1 MPFELSLMWG
11 IHALLALFTLGVLFA
26 LSRSRYRRAL
36 VYRFSHTIELPLVSD
51 EIAAAAE
58 RRILHRTAAMMAGGL
73 LGILAS
79 AVVVYLDPA
88 SASAPTIWLV
98 TLPLTLSGM
107 CAGAAIVALRES
119 LFRRH
124 PDAVRVARAITVTL
138 HDYISPR
145 RLRMPCALLL
155 VAAGLC
161 LAGSVLGLTGLIDG
175 STFILSAALPT
186 LAAALVLTIAGALL
200 ARRVLDQ
207 PQPARSELELAW
219 DDAFRADTLR
229 ALWMFGS
236 IIAWLAVAAAGL
248 GMLQGLDAI
257 AGTTWSMGLGSQLFT
272 WGFLLILLSFGF
284 GGAQS
289 HFRFVLWPDLPLESA
304 EAASAERTAAP

>member
-11 IHALLALFTLGVLFA
+11 IHAFLALFTLGALFA
-26 LSRSRYRRAL
+26 VSRPRYRRAL
-36 VYRFSHTIELPLVSD
+36 VYRFSHTIELPLVTD

-73 LGILAS
+73 VGILAS
-79 AVVVYLDPA
+79 AVVVYIDPA

-107 CAGAAIVALRES
+107 CAGAAFVTLRES

-124 PDAVRVARAITVTL
+124 PDAVRIARAVTVTL
-138 HDYISPR
+138 RDYISPR
-145 RLRMPCALLL
+145 RLRVPPAILLA
-155 VAAGLC
+155 AAGLC
-161 LAGSVLGLTGLIDG
+161 LAGSVLGLAGLIDG
-175 STFILSAALPT
+175 STFILSAALPM
-186 LAAALVLTIAGALL
+186 LATALVVTIAGAVL

-207 PQPARSELELAW
+207 PQPAGSELELAW

-236 IIAWLAVAAAGL
+236 VIAWLAVAAAGL
-248 GMLQGLDAI
+248 GMLQGLDAV
-257 AGTTWSMGLGSQLFT
+257 AGTTWSLGLGSQLFT
-272 WGFLLILLSFGF
+272 WGFLVILISFSF
-284 GGAQS
+284 GGAQN
-289 HFRFVLWPDLPLESA
+289 HFRFALWSDLPLASA
-304 EAASAERTAAP
+304 EAAPARSSAP

>member
-186 LAAALVLTIAGALL
+186 LAAALVVTIAGTCDGSRQLIRSPETRSRRP
-200 ARRVLDQ
+200 ARRSAPRTPRRRDRQ
-207 PQPARSELELAW
+207 EDDPDPARIQLENGGNG
-219 DDAFRADTLR
+219 RYYADR
-229 ALWMFGS
+229 SSDGEN
-236 IIAWLAVAAAGL
+236 
-248 GMLQGLDAI
+248 Q
-257 AGTTWSMGLGSQLFT
+257 
-272 WGFLLILLSFGF
+272 
-284 GGAQS
+284 
-289 HFRFVLWPDLPLESA
+289 
-304 EAASAERTAAP
+304 RTDSGC

>member
-1 MPFELSLMWG
+1 MPFELSLMLG
-11 IHALLALFTLGVLFA
+11 IHAALALFTLGALFA
-26 LSRSRYRRAL
+26 LSRPGYRRAL
-36 VYRFSHTIELPLVSD
+36 MHRFSHAIELPLVTD

-73 LGILAS
+73 VGILAS
-79 AVVVYLDPA
+79 ASVVCLDPA

-98 TLPLTLSGM
+98 TLPLTICGM
-107 CAGAAIVALRES
+107 CAGAAFVTLRES

-124 PDAVRVARAITVTL
+124 PDAVRVARAVTVTL

-145 RLRMPCALLL
+145 RLRMPSALLL
-155 VAAGLC
+155 AAAGLS
-161 LAGSVLGLTGLIDG
+161 LAGSVLGLTGLIDA
-175 STFILSAALPT
+175 SAFVLSAALPM
-186 LAAALVLTIAGALL
+186 LAVALVVTIVGALL

-207 PQPARSELELAW
+207 SQPAGSELELAW

-229 ALWMFGS
+229 ALWMLGS

-248 GMLQGLDAI
+248 GILQGLDAI
-257 AGTTWSMGLGSQLFT
+257 AGTTWSIGLGSQLFT
-272 WGFLLILLSFGF
+272 WGFLVILLSFGF

-289 HFRFVLWPDLPLESA
+289 HFRFVLWPDLSLESA
-304 EAASAERTAAP
+304 EAASAESSVP